1 MKDQKGA
8 TLIELIVVMVIIAIA
23 ATLTV
28 PGIGTQIQRY
38 RLKTSAREVANFLLE
53 TRTEALKS
61 ADFTTPVYYR
71 AYFDQTAGTFVRQKY
86 QGGTW
91 VNDSAVKSLHSG
103 VSINLLANTD
113 GYFKP
118 DGSLL
123 IDTYDE
129 IPENGTEESD
139 PVQLKVQLQNVRG
152 QHYQVSLYSLTGM
165 TEVQEGWN

>member
-8 TLIELIVVMVIIAIA
+8 TLIELIIVMVIIAIA

-28 PGIGTQIQRY
+28 PGIGGQIQRY
-38 RLKTSAREVANFLLE
+38 RLKTAAREVANFLLE
-53 TRTEALKS
+53 TRTEALKN
-61 ADFTTPVYYR
+61 ADFTNPVYYR
-71 AYFDQTAGTFVRQKY
+71 VSFDQGAGTFVRQKY
-86 QGGTW
+86 QGGSW
-91 VNDSAVKSLHSG
+91 VNDGTARSLPSG
-103 VSINLLANTD
+103 VSIYLLANTD

-129 IPENGTEESD
+129 TPENGTESST
-139 PVQLKVQLQNVRG
+139 PVQLKVQLRNVKG
-152 QHYQVSLYSLTGM
+152 GHYQVSLYSLTGM